1 MQNPMFWLKMMRND
15 LQRRKIRK
23 SEIKKIIDDCYK
35 RATKILKDNID
46 KLHLMSESLVELET
60 LDTAQIDDIM
70 AGAKPRRESDDDSA
84 PKNTGKK
91 SSSIEEPANQT

>member
-1 MQNPMFWLKMMRND
+1 M
-15 LQRRKIRK
+15 
-23 SEIKKIIDDCYK
+23 KKIIDDCYK

-70 AGAKPRRESDDDSA
+70 AGATPREPKGWSDDT
-84 PKNTGKK
+84 PKGKSK
-91 SSSIEEPANQT
+91 KKTSIKGAAEEL

>member
-1 MQNPMFWLKMMRND
+1 MQGKHASAEDLKAID
-15 LQRRKIRK
+15 K
-23 SEIKKIIDDCYK
+23 EIKKIIDDCYK

-60 LDTAQIDDIM
+60 LDTAQIEDIM
-70 AGAKPRRESDDDSA
+70 AGAKPRRESDDYSA